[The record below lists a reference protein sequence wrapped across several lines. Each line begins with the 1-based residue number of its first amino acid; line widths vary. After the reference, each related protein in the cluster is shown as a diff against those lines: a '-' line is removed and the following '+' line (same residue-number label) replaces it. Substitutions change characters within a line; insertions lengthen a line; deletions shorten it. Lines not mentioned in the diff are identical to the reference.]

1 MNSEELFGFKYKWL
15 EPSMANE
22 EMYQDGDLFVR
33 IAQDIARIT
42 VEALPNGY
50 NLNKLK
56 AIKPSQQWQVKCW
69 GGSKS
74 KDDIEALLSDAADL
88 LEDAIVER
96 NRQHLNE
103 AWEKLSC
110 ARALANKATGK
121 DSNGL
126 PPDGDVAAALGK
138 KGGNSK
144 SAKMLKIKQAL
155 CKSVSTF
162 LRERDYWDESK
173 TRPLIKDAYVLIYE
187 AMKRGFEQNSKWLYV
202 DEDSWSKYGLGKP
215 AIDACISASKRR
227 YQRSKQY

>member
-1 MNSEELFGFKYKWL
+1 VDSDSNINHSGSPEAKLFVPNDKEKWNPPDICITFLSHFREERWLMNSEELFGFKYKWL

-69 GGSKS
+69 GGSKI
-74 KDDIEALLSDAADL
+74 KDDIEALLS
-88 LEDAIVER
+88 E
-96 NRQHLNE
+96 
-103 AWEKLSC
+103 
-110 ARALANKATGK
+110 
-121 DSNGL
+121 
-126 PPDGDVAAALGK
+126 
-138 KGGNSK
+138 